1 MVEETAGLASRMTR
15 RLRKKGW
22 TVSTAESC
30 TGGLLASII
39 TDISGATQW
48 FNQGWVFYSNEAK
61 MRELGVQK
69 SAFDDGEAGA
79 VSHEVAVQMAK
90 GARYQSGS
98 DVAIAITGIAGPGGS
113 TSEKEVG
120 RVHVAVIA
128 QDYFLVRRMDFGE
141 NDRLDNK
148 RSFAVFA
155 LRLALETLDRLEEQE
170 NISESI
176 DEIDAESDIS
186 QMDPSS
192 EQWEGSMTWE
202 VEDTT
207 VAEEIQ
213 KVDLASLTD
222 WDE

>member
-1 MVEETAGLASRMTR
+1 
-15 RLRKKGW
+15 
-22 TVSTAESC
+22 
-30 TGGLLASII
+30 
-39 TDISGATQW
+39 
-48 FNQGWVFYSNEAK
+48 
-61 MRELGVQK
+61 
-69 SAFDDGEAGA
+69 
-79 VSHEVAVQMAK
+79 
-90 GARYQSGS
+90 
-98 DVAIAITGIAGPGGS
+98 
-113 TSEKEVG
+113 
-120 RVHVAVIA
+120 
-128 QDYFLVRRMDFGE
+128 MDFGE

-170 NISESI
+170 NISENIGEI
-176 DEIDAESDIS
+176 DESESDIS
-186 QMDPSS
+186 RLDPSS